1 MREEMKRTDKWMM
14 KAAVIALLAGMFVAF
29 LQGLNVYASPDQDV
43 AAVDATYTDVQTAVI
58 EDEAIPAA
66 QFPQVSFPWW
76 CYVIA
81 VASIGAGCAV
91 YAYLQHTEKKSA
103 VKLS

>member
-1 MREEMKRTDKWMM
+1 MKEEMKRTDKWMM

-29 LQGLNVYASPDQDV
+29 LQGLNVYAAPDREV
-43 AAVDATYTDVQTAVI
+43 AVEQTAPAATVI

-81 VASIGAGCAV
+81 IGAIAAGCTV
-91 YAYLQHTEKKSA
+91 YVYIQRAEKKSTA
-103 VKLS
+103 RIS

>member
-1 MREEMKRTDKWMM
+1 MKEEMKRTDKWMM
-14 KAAVIALLAGMFVAF
+14 KAAVFALLAGMVVAF
-29 LQGLNVYASPDQDV
+29 LQGLNVYAAPDQAV
-43 AAVDATYTDVQTAVI
+43 AVEQAAPEDVQATVI
-58 EDEAIPAA
+58 EDEAVPAA

-81 VASIGAGCAV
+81 VASIGAGCGV
-91 YAYLQHTEKKSA
+91 YVYLQHTEKKSA